1 MEVVS
6 CQIKPIYTF
15 LDYVQGGTE
24 INCTIAID
32 FTGTVIT
39 SFIIPGHF
47 ELLNLIFFSNLIGS
61 FKWQSK

>member
-47 ELLNLIFFSNLIGS
+47 EFLNLIFFLI
-61 FKWQSK
+61 